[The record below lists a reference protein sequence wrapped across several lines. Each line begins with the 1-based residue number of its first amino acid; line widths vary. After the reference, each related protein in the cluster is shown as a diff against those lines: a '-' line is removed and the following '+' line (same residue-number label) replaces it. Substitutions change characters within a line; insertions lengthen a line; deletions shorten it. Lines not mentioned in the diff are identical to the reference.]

1 MQKSESTNS
10 NQTVSTNVG
19 IKGVILSATS
29 RENLCER
36 FGCSWTRLIEFLE
49 TEELL
54 SDKDVSLKLLQL
66 QRERIH

>member
-1 MQKSESTNS
+1 
-10 NQTVSTNVG
+10 
-19 IKGVILSATS
+19 VILAATS

-54 SDKDVSLKLLQL
+54 SDKDISLKLLQL
-66 QRERIH
+66 QSERIH